1 MRLTD
6 AERWELRALLAE
18 EKLAILARQLAA
30 NRIVSKHGFDPC
42 LPHALNHE
50 DGTITPALPQQE

>member
-6 AERWELRALLAE
+6 AEQWELRALLAE

-30 NRIVSKHGFDPC
+30 NRIVAAHGLDPA
-42 LPHALNHE
+42 LPHLLNHD